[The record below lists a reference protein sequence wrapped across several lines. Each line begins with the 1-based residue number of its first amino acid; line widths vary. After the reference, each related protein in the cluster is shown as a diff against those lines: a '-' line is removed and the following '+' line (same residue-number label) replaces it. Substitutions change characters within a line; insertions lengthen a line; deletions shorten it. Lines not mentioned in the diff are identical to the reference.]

1 MMTWTTENLQRYAG
15 RDTDVLSSFPA
26 ELAMLPVICVVVA
39 VTCCGVDIVCNKP
52 VEVLVATY
60 ANGLHVLLGDI
71 LAVCIEV
78 AQNHHVLK
86 QTCCGR
92 T

>member
-1 MMTWTTENLQRYAG
+1 
-15 RDTDVLSSFPA
+15 
-26 ELAMLPVICVVVA
+26 MLPVICVVVA
-39 VTCCGVDIVCNKP
+39 VTCCGVDIVSDQP

-71 LAVCIEV
+71 LAVCVEV

-86 QTCCGR
+86 QTGVCKR
-92 T
+92 FKHTIEAYKNSKKEEHV